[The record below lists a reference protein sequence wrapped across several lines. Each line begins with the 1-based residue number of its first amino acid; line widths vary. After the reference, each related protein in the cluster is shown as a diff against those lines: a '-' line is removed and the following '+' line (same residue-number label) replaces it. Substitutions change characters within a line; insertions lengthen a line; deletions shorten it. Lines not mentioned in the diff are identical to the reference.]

1 VIATDFFHV
10 DTVLLTRVY
19 VLVFIEHHTRRIHI
33 AGITANPD
41 GHWTAQQARN
51 HAMTMGT
58 SLDQMR
64 FLLRDRG
71 SQFTDAFDAVFQDCG
86 LRILHSPPQ
95 APRAN
100 AICERLIGSIRRE
113 VLDHTLILNQN
124 HLKTV
129 LTDYATHYNTARP
142 HQDIAQHIP
151 DDDPDHPTATII
163 DLDTARIQRRPIL
176 GGITSEYHVAA

>member
-1 VIATDFFHV
+1 MIATDFFHV

-19 VLVFIEHHTRRIHI
+19 VLVFIEHRIHL
-33 AGITANPD
+33 AGITTNPD
-41 GHWTAQQARN
+41 GPWTAQQARN
-51 HAMTMGT
+51 LAMTVGT

-64 FLLRDRG
+64 LLLRDRG
-71 SQFTDAFDAVFQDCG
+71 SQFTSAFDAVFQNCG

-124 HLKTV
+124 HLRTV
-129 LTDYATHYNTARP
+129 LTEYVAHYNTARP
-142 HQDIAQHIP
+142 HQGIAQHVPNDNP
-151 DDDPDHPTATII
+151 DQPTATVI
-163 DLDTARIQRRPIL
+163 DLDTARIQRRPVL
-176 GGITSEYHVAA
+176 GGLTNEYHVAA